1 MRTIVLNESNLVQDG
16 ENNKLVYRF
25 PNSVLF
31 KNTYVALQSASMYYS
46 WYNISSALGNN
57 TYSFTFPNNS
67 GTMVNHTVV
76 MPDGIYEVKDID
88 AYFQFYCLQN
98 GLYWTTPL
106 GEQVFYMKFEVN
118 VSLYS
123 VQVCAYSPPFTSSP
137 ASIGNPNS
145 YTPAF
150 GTALSPS
157 RRTLIPIFPNA
168 FTKTIGWPTPNQL
181 LSIGIEGGTW
191 TGFNWASA
199 LIPTQSGIYN
209 LVPYSWNTTT
219 GVVAYS
225 SNNSPQ
231 VNPNGSIYISLSN
244 INNPYAIP
252 STTIYA
258 ITPTGV
264 AGSAIVEKPP
274 QFCWNKFIDGTYNQI
289 IVTFLG
295 LDGRPIV
302 IQDPQMTILLAI
314 KDGDEWAGKG

>member
-31 KNTYVALQSASMYYS
+31 KNTYVALQSASMYYA

-57 TYSFTFPNNS
+57 TYQFQFPDVT
-67 GTMVNHTVV
+67 GTMTTYTVT

-88 AYFQFYCLQN
+88 AYFQFYCITN
-98 GLYWTTPL
+98 GLFWTTVT

-118 VSLYS
+118 ISLYA
-123 VQVCAYSPPFTSSP
+123 VQVCCYSPPYNGVG
-137 ASIGNPNS
+137 GNPNGYLRGS
-145 YTPAF
+145 
-150 GTALSPS
+150 GTNFTIT
-157 RRTLIPIFPNA
+157 RQTLVPIFPNA

-181 LSIGIEGGTW
+181 IDIGITTGTW
-191 TGFNWASA
+191 TGFNYANAGTATS
-199 LIPTQSGIYN
+199 SGLYN
-209 LVPYSWNTTT
+209 LVPFSWNATT

-231 VNPNGSIYISLSN
+231 VNPNGSIYISLNN

-252 STTIYA
+252 STIIYA

-289 IVTFLG
+289 IVSFLG

-314 KDGDEWAGKG
+314 KDGDEWAGK

>member
-16 ENNKLVYRF
+16 QNNKLVYSF

-31 KNTYVALQSASMYYS
+31 KNTYVALQSASLYYS

-57 TYSFTFPNNS
+57 TYTFRFPNTS
-67 GTMVNHTVV
+67 GVMTTRTVV

-98 GLYWTTPL
+98 GYYWTTVT
-106 GEQVFYMKFEVN
+106 GEQVFFLKFEVN

-123 VQVCAYSPPFTSSP
+123 IQVCAYSPPYTSSP
-137 ASIGNPNS
+137 ASIGNPNN

-150 GTALSPS
+150 GTALTAT
-157 RRTLIPIFPNA
+157 RQTLVPNFPAN

-181 LSIGIEGGTW
+181 LSIGVTTGIW
-191 TGFNWASA
+191 TGVNFANAGTA
-199 LIPTQSGIYN
+199 TGTGTHE
-209 LVPYSWNTTT
+209 LVPWSWNATT

-231 VNPNGSIYISLSN
+231 VNPNGSIYISCSN

-274 QFCWNKFIDGTYNQI
+274 QFCWNKFIDGTYNRI
-289 IVTFLG
+289 AVTFLG
-295 LDGRPIV
+295 LDGRPIS
-302 IQDPQMTILLAI
+302 IRDPQMTILLAI
-314 KDGDEWAGKG
+314 KDGDEYSGKG

>member
-16 ENNKLVYRF
+16 ENNKLIYNF
-25 PNSVLF
+25 PNSILF
-31 KNTYVALQSASMYYS
+31 KNTYVALQSASLYYS

-57 TYSFTFPNNS
+57 TYQFQFPDNT
-67 GTMVNHTVV
+67 GTMTTFTVV

-88 AYFQFYCLQN
+88 AYFQFYCLTN
-98 GLYWTTPL
+98 NLYWTTPL

-123 VQVCAYSPPFTSSP
+123 IQVCCYSPPFTG
-137 ASIGNPNS
+137 GNPNS
-145 YTPAF
+145 YTPAS
-150 GTALSPS
+150 GTALTAT
-157 RRTLIPIFPNA
+157 RQTLVPIFPNA
-168 FTKTIGWPTPNQL
+168 FTKTIGFPTPNQL
-181 LSIGIEGGTW
+181 LGIGITTGAW
-191 TGFNWASA
+191 TGRNYAVVSPSTNASG
-199 LIPTQSGIYN
+199 LYN
-209 LVPYSWNTTT
+209 LVPFSWNATT
-219 GVVAYS
+219 GIVAYS

-274 QFCWNKFIDGTYNQI
+274 QFCWNKFIDGTYNRI
-289 IVTFLG
+289 ALTFLG

-314 KDGDEWAGKG
+314 KDGDEWGGKG

>member
-1 MRTIVLNESNLVQDG
+1 MRTIVINESNLVQDG

-31 KNTYVALQSASMYYS
+31 KNTYVALQSASLYYS

-57 TYSFTFPNNS
+57 KYTFRFPNTL
-67 GTMVNHTVV
+67 GVMTTHTVT

-98 GLYWTTPL
+98 GYYWTTVT
-106 GEQVFYMKFEVN
+106 GEQVFFMKFEVN
-118 VSLYS
+118 VSLYAI
-123 VQVCAYSPPFTSSP
+123 QVCCYSPPYTSSP
-137 ASIGNPNS
+137 ASTGNPNG
-145 YTPAF
+145 YTPGP
-150 GTALSPS
+150 GTALSATRQTLTPQFPS
-157 RRTLIPIFPNA
+157 A
-168 FTKTIGWPTPNQL
+168 FTKTIGFPTPAQL
-181 LSIGIEGGTW
+181 LQLGVTTGIW
-191 TGFNWASA
+191 TGVNFANLGTATS
-199 LIPTQSGIYN
+199 TGTHE
-209 LVPYSWNTTT
+209 LVPYSWNATT

-231 VNPNGSIYISLSN
+231 VNPNGSIYVSLNN

-252 STTIYA
+252 STIIYA
-258 ITPTGV
+258 LTPTGV

-289 IVTFLG
+289 IISLLG
-295 LDGRPIV
+295 LDGRPIA

>member
-16 ENNKLVYRF
+16 ENNKLVYQF

-31 KNTYVALQSASMYYS
+31 KNTYVALQSASLYYS
-46 WYNISSALGNN
+46 WYNISVALGNN
-57 TYSFTFPNNS
+57 AYQFRMPNNL
-67 GTMVNHTVV
+67 GVTTTHTVI

-88 AYFQFYCLQN
+88 AYFQYFCLQE
-98 GLYWTTPL
+98 GLYWTTPT

-118 VSLYS
+118 LSLYAI
-123 VQVCAYSPPFTSSP
+123 QVCCYSPPYSG
-137 ASIGNPNS
+137 AGGNPNN

-150 GTALSPS
+150 GTALSPT
-157 RRTLIPIFPNA
+157 RETLTPIFPNA

-181 LSIGIEGGTW
+181 LTVGLPNGVWGG
-191 TGFNWASA
+191 FDWAS
-199 LIPTQSGIYN
+199 LPTPVNQSGLYY
-209 LVPYSWNTTT
+209 LVPFSWNYTT

-231 VNPNGSIYISLSN
+231 VNPNGSIYISCSN

-274 QFCWNKFIDGTYNQI
+274 QFCWNKFIDGTYNRLA
-289 IVTFLG
+289 VTFLG
-295 LDGRPIV
+295 LDGRPIK

-314 KDGDEWAGKG
+314 KDGEEYAGKG